1 MAHLGRLIR
10 ITLIIADPTKGRR
23 RYSNKSNMIWSSV
36 VTTSYTRPWA
46 GGGAIPLDC
55 FRSRRSAYWRPGV
68 GIECRPPASFVGDFL
83 VIGVEC
89 LFGGRGMRDGVWPGV
104 LAADRGTA
112 DCDFLGVA
120 NSRTPEARPGAME
133 AVHVDAAHS
142 TVSSFTERVVRG
154 GR

>member
-1 MAHLGRLIR
+1 MVISRHNFLYTPLG
-10 ITLIIADPTKGRR
+10 
-23 RYSNKSNMIWSSV
+23 
-36 VTTSYTRPWA
+36 

-89 LFGGRGMRDGVWPGV
+89 LFGGRGMRYGVWPGV

-120 NSRTPEARPGAME
+120 NSRTPEADRGRWRLFMLMLPIRPSLRSLSE
-133 AVHVDAAHS
+133 S
-142 TVSSFTERVVRG
+142 
-154 GR
+154 